1 MRKKRDLKKWH
12 RNRVVK
18 SSIKTAIGGVNEA
31 ISGKEANTAKEALLK
46 AVRQLDKAVSKGVIP
61 KNTAARRKSRL
72 TRKLNLSLAKHSNQ

>member
-18 SSIKTAIGGVNEA
+18 SSIKTAIGGVNET
-31 ISGKEANTAKEALLK
+31 ISGKEANTAKETLLK
-46 AVRQLDKAVSKGVIP
+46 AVRQLDKAVSKGVMH

-72 TRKLNLSLAKHSNQ
+72 TKKINLLLAEPDNQ